1 MLAPWK
7 KTYEKPGQYIKKQ
20 RHHFADKG
28 LYSRA
33 MDFPVRTCGCEIWT
47 IKKTESLRIDASEL
61 WCWRSPLI
69 VP

>member
-47 IKKTESLRIDASEL
+47 VQSAFL
-61 WCWRSPLI
+61 C
-69 VP
+69 